1 VVCERR
7 LESLKKRAAKAE
19 DADARKSIA
28 AEIEAELRLMPEAV
42 IAPRLFTSNITVERL
57 QQLLTEH
64 DERFAI
70 LSDEGGVFTIMAG
83 AYSGGHASI
92 DEFLQGHCGSPLR
105 VDRGSRTA
113 HVDRPALSFG
123 LMLQPGILGETG
135 KNKRF
140 RDSGLMARFLF
151 AVPPSNVGERD
162 IRQHMAI
169 PDRVRT
175 AYQENLR
182 KLLDDRQA
190 DQQPGILTFEPE
202 ALEVWTVFAETIE
215 RRQGDGRELEHITE
229 WTSKLP
235 GAVARIAG
243 LLHLAMH
250 GGANTVIQRAEVAIA
265 VQLGELLIAHAVA
278 AFALMGVS
286 KAEEDAEAII
296 RWLKAERRDGFLLR
310 DVQRSLRARFPRKDK
325 VEEAIRLLEDWNV
338 IIGRREQRAGPK
350 GGRPS
355 VAYRVHPQ
363 LHR

>member
-1 VVCERR
+1 
-7 LESLKKRAAKAE
+7 
-19 DADARKSIA
+19 
-28 AEIEAELRLMPEAV
+28 
-42 IAPRLFTSNITVERL
+42 
-57 QQLLTEH
+57 
-64 DERFAI
+64 
-70 LSDEGGVFTIMAG
+70 
-83 AYSGGHASI
+83 
-92 DEFLQGHCGSPLR
+92 
-105 VDRGSRTA
+105 
-113 HVDRPALSFG
+113 
-123 LMLQPGILGETG
+123 
-135 KNKRF
+135 
-140 RDSGLMARFLF
+140 MARFLF
-151 AVPPSNVGERD
+151 AMPPSNVGERD